1 MCRRSFPAELP
12 SQASEMH
19 GRSDQASL
27 SLAFFPV
34 WSRRMTV
41 SCRLGSCAPSEQ
53 PELITKETH
62 VNRLRRD
69 CQRLRISPCNRP
81 DLRSRA
87 MEPELDSLVV
97 EMPGAECRRVT
108 GSNAEKRGTH
118 RGFRLGAIAGAEPPQ
133 QHTIRQGHATSCR

>member
-12 SQASEMH
+12 SQASEMR

-41 SCRLGSCAPSEQ
+41 SCRVGSCAPSEQ
-53 PELITKETH
+53 PELITKETQ

-69 CQRLRISPCNRP
+69 CQRLRNSPCNRP

-97 EMPGAECRRVT
+97 EMPARNVAA
-108 GSNAEKRGTH
+108 S
-118 RGFRLGAIAGAEPPQ
+118 LGATQKSAG
-133 QHTIRQGHATSCR
+133 HTAASASAR